1 MGSLSVQYD
10 TVSVV
15 SFVCVALLTT
25 MYDDGFLSTARSSSI
40 ICDASAV
47 RVGVPRAPT
56 HAVRRATWF
65 SHFPHTR
72 GGGARGESLH
82 RARYYCYCYGTVRYG
97 GTRIRDRHL
106 CALPPIPPLSR
117 PRGASM
123 MRRERALAVGDGTS
137 PQIIP
142 SLISSTTQRNARTGT
157 PPVSRGSLAV
167 DR

>member
-1 MGSLSVQYD
+1 MGSLPVQYD

-15 SFVCVALLTT
+15 SFVCVALLPRCT
-25 MYDDGFLSTARSSSI
+25 MMASYPDQARSSAMPVLCAWACRGRPRTP
-40 ICDASAV
+40 CDV
-47 RVGVPRAPT
+47 RHGSPTSHT
-56 HAVRRATWF
+56 HAGEVPGANLCTAHGTTAT
-65 SHFPHTR
+65 
-72 GGGARGESLH
+72 A
-82 RARYYCYCYGTVRYG
+82 TVRWY